1 MIAATAM
8 LAVATLGVDT
18 GWEPLPD
25 GGLVYIIQ
33 IEPQLLDAMRE
44 GTQIASEIPAEL
56 AGVRSYRVLV
66 GDGTLPREG
75 LTPSSAG
82 GEVQAG
88 FRPPAA
94 PPEPDTQQADVETP
108 PASPGDTEPGPFS
121 ADPNDPVRAVP
132 ASAAEPQQP
141 DNTDTSSEGENAREE
156 ASSAAGSEK
165 PWLPMV
171 LLAVGLCLSVG
182 GNLYLIWITWDTR
195 RRYRALA
202 RHHPSGA

>member
-1 MIAATAM
+1 MIAATAL
-8 LAVATLGVDT
+8 LAVATFGVDT

-33 IEPQLLDAMRE
+33 IEPQLLSAMRE

-56 AGVRSYRVLV
+56 AGVRSYRILI

-75 LTPSSAG
+75 LAPSSPD
-82 GEVQAG
+82 GEVRAG

-94 PPEPDTQQADVETP
+94 PPEPDTQQVDAETP
-108 PASPGDTEPGPFS
+108 LASPGDMEPGTFS

-141 DNTDTSSEGENAREE
+141 HNTDKSRAGENAREE
-156 ASSAAGSEK
+156 ASGATGSDK
-165 PWLPMV
+165 PWLPVV
-171 LLAVGLCLSVG
+171 LLTVGLCLSVG
-182 GNLYLIWITWDTR
+182 ANLYLIWITWDTR
-195 RRYRALA
+195 RRYRTLA